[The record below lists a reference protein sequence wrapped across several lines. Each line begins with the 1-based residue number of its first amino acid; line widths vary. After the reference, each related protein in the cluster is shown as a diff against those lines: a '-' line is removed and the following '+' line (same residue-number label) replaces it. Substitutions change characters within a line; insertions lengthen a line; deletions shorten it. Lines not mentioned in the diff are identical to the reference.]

1 MASVVKVVV
10 TINKTLN
17 KTIAQPTLL
26 EVNNH
31 LQDGELLA
39 VYCAHTPVK
48 LYYLIPMISQISVQR
63 CIPGVFVTSG
73 YVSRLD
79 HNW

>member
-17 KTIAQPTLL
+17 KTIAQSTLL

-31 LQDGELLA
+31 LQDGDLLA
-39 VYCAHTPVK
+39 VYYAHTPVK
-48 LYYLIPMISQISVQR
+48 LYCMIPMISQISVQ
-63 CIPGVFVTSG
+63 PGVFVTSG

-79 HNW
+79 RNW